1 MISITLRYFA
11 HLREIR
17 GQSEE
22 TMTLE
27 SPISIGELFAQI
39 FKMEA
44 ISIRFAIDAE
54 YVSADTLVSDGDEIA
69 FLPPMGGG

>member
-1 MISITLRYFA
+1 MISITIRYFA

-22 TMTLE
+22 TMTLDA
-27 SPISIGELFAQI
+27 PVSIGDLFTRI
-39 FKMEA
+39 FKMDA
-44 ISIRFAIDAE
+44 TSIRFAIDAE
-54 YVSADTLVSDGDEIA
+54 YVSADTLVSDGDEVA

>member
-11 HLREIR
+11 HLRELR

-22 TMTLE
+22 RITLNG
-27 SPISIGELFAQI
+27 PISISDLFTQI
-39 FKMEA
+39 FN
-44 ISIRFAIDAE
+44 IDSTSIRFAIDAE
-54 YVSADTLVSDGDEIA
+54 YVSADTLVSDGDEVA

>member
-1 MISITLRYFA
+1 MISITIRYFA
-11 HLREIR
+11 HLREVR

-27 SPISIGELFAQI
+27 APVTVGNLFAQI
-39 FKMEA
+39 FKMDA
-44 ISIRFAIDAE
+44 TSIRFAIDAE
-54 YVSADTLVSDGDEIA
+54 YVSAETLVSDGDEVA

>member
-1 MISITLRYFA
+1 MISITIRYFA

-22 TMTLE
+22 TMTLDA
-27 SPISIGELFAQI
+27 PISVGNLFTQI
-39 FKMEA
+39 FKIDA
-44 ISIRFAIDAE
+44 TSIRFAIDAE
-54 YVSADTLVSDGDEIA
+54 YVSAETLVSDGDEVA